1 MGKLETT
8 GHDMNMPAFSGWR
21 EGLPLYGPL
30 LVIALVTAMA
40 LRPWG
45 WSWAAVIPL
54 VVALAVMAFFRD
66 FPRHC
71 PGEPGVFYAPADGTV
86 VAIEDLAETPHYGGA
101 CRRIS
106 IFMSVFN
113 VHVNRAPCQGLVRAV
128 RYAPGRY
135 RDARDP
141 ASSKVN
147 ESNAVWM
154 DTAHGPV
161 TVRQIAGAVAR
172 RIVCPAREG
181 MRLEAGQ
188 KFGMIRF
195 GSRVELY
202 LPPDTTLLVKVGDV
216 TRAGITPT
224 AKVSTS

>member
-1 MGKLETT
+1 MGKSETA
-8 GHDMNMPAFSGWR
+8 GGAVSMPPFSGWR

-30 LVIALVTAMA
+30 LAAALLMALV
-40 LRPWG
+40 LRPWS
-45 WSWAAVIPL
+45 WSWAGGVPL
-54 VVALAVMAFFRD
+54 MAGLAVMAFFRD

-71 PGEPGVFYAPADGTV
+71 PGQPDVFYAPADGTV
-86 VAIEDLAETPHYGGA
+86 SAVEDLAETPHYEGP

-113 VHVNRAPCQGLVRAV
+113 AHVNRAPCVGKVRAV
-128 RYAPGRY
+128 RYAPGCY

-141 ASSKVN
+141 ESSQVN
-147 ESNAVWM
+147 ESNALWL
-154 DTAHGPV
+154 DTDHGLV

-172 RIVCPAREG
+172 RIVCPAQEG

-202 LPPDTTLLVKVGDV
+202 LPPGTEVLVKKGDI
-216 TRAGITPT
+216 TRAGLTPT
-224 AKVSTS
+224 ARVSGR

>member
-1 MGKLETT
+1 
-8 GHDMNMPAFSGWR
+8 MNMPPFSGWR

-30 LVIALVTAMA
+30 LATALIMA
-40 LRPWG
+40 LILRPWG
-45 WSWAAVIPL
+45 LSGAAIIPL
-54 VVALAVMAFFRD
+54 LAGLAVMAFFRD

-71 PGEPGVFYAPADGTV
+71 PGQPGVFYAPADGTV
-86 VAIEDLAETPHYGGA
+86 VSVEDLAETPHYEGP
-101 CRRIS
+101 CRRVS

-113 VHVNRAPCQGLVRAV
+113 AHVNRAPCAGVVRSV

-141 ASSKVN
+141 ASSQLN
-147 ESNAVWM
+147 ESNALWL
-154 DTAHGPV
+154 DTDHGLV

-172 RIVCPAREG
+172 RIECPAREG

-188 KFGMIRF
+188 KFGMIRL

-202 LPPDTTLLVKVGDV
+202 LPPGTEILVREGDV
-216 TRAGITPT
+216 TRAGLTPT
-224 AKVSTS
+224 AKVSNK